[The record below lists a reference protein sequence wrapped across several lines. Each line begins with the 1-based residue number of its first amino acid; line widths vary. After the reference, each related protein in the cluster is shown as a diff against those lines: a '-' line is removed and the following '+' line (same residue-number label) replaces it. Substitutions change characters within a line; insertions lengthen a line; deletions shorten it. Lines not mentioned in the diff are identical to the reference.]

1 MKKDNSKKAKKE
13 AADIVAQLG
22 DYATKEGQ
30 QKAIEYYA
38 ARLEQ
43 AYDEIGEERIETA
56 KINSLELA
64 MQQERIFANMVA
76 WFEGLREA
84 AMDAGNK
91 PLADF
96 MEYMRQDQQK
106 FEAVASEYVVES
118 VASTPYKDSG
128 LAIVNN
134 TMLAKRL
141 MQPERT
147 GAEMQLGKNK
157 QTGAEAILTLVNG
170 YITPYEKEIFEAI
183 AKFKLEGRVTSH
195 NAIYFTVSDLYR
207 ALRHG
212 AGTARPTLE
221 QRQNLLSALD
231 ELTRPERRIEIKL
244 NRYLKTWLD
253 FETNGG
259 KFPLIKSYIELYG
272 RNRGQ
277 ETDEL
282 IFLDETPIINA
293 FAERLNQWEEIG
305 QEVKAIQQRK
315 YMLELKEPML
325 IGGKQVKKRSFATN
339 EDRRKFCKANGI
351 KMADIKTHSEAMRPW
366 TLNEQRISLR
376 AVLIDF
382 VYTYIR
388 SRTAGAPCS
397 NRKPYADIL
406 KCAGIDAEHRETRK
420 RAIADIGVILDHLR
434 ETVPELKGWTEYT
447 NKGSK
452 KPDGIKITM
461 AKQGG

>member
-1 MKKDNSKKAKKE
+1 MKKDNSKKE
-13 AADIVAQLG
+13 AAAIVAEIE
-22 DYATKEGQ
+22 ACTPNEMQ
-30 QKAIEYYA
+30 QKIIECYA
-38 ARLEQ
+38 ERVEQ
-43 AYDEIGEERIETA
+43 AFDAIGEERIEKA
-56 KINSLELA
+56 KTNQLEMA
-64 MQQERIFANMVA
+64 MQQERILTEMVA
-76 WFEGLREA
+76 WLAGLRDEA
-84 AMDAGNK
+84 KKDGNA
-91 PLADF
+91 PLAEL
-96 MEYMRQDQQK
+96 MEYLRQDQQDLR
-106 FEAVASEYVVES
+106 AAAGEYVVES
-118 VASTPYKDSG
+118 AANMPYKDSG

-134 TMLAKRL
+134 TMLVKRL
-141 MQPERT
+141 MQPDRKTGDMRLGRDRKT
-147 GAEMQLGKNK
+147 GADV
-157 QTGAEAILTLVNG
+157 ILTLVNG
-170 YITPYEKEIFEAI
+170 HITPYEKEIFEAI
-183 AKFKLEGRVTSH
+183 AKFKLEGRVME
-195 NAIYFTVSDLYR
+195 NNVIYFTTSDLYR

-212 AGTARPTLE
+212 AGSARPTAD
-221 QRQNLLSALD
+221 QRKALLKALY
-231 ELTRPERRIEIKL
+231 ELTRIERRIEIKL
-244 NRYLKTWLD
+244 DSYTKIWLG

-259 KFPLIKSYIELYG
+259 KFPLIKTFTEFHG
-272 RNRGQ
+272 KNRGQ

-282 IFLDETPIINA
+282 ILLDETPIINV

-315 YMLELKEPML
+315 YTLELKEPML
-325 IGGKQVKKRSFATN
+325 IGGKQVRKRSFATN
-339 EDRRKFCKANGI
+339 EERRKFCKANGI
-351 KMADIKTHSEAMRPW
+351 KTADIKEHSEAVKPW